1 MGGLLVEVKKDIS
14 IKEIIETMTFNITK
28 CRIRIYVADPNL
40 VEDP

>member
-14 IKEIIETMTFNITK
+14 IKDIIEATIFNITK
-28 CRIRIYVADPNL
+28 CRKRIYVADPNL

>member
-14 IKEIIETMTFNITK
+14 IKDAIEATIFDITK
-28 CRIRIYVADPNL
+28 CRKRIYVADPNL